1 MIKSNGYLKGGLA
14 AILIGFGA
22 IGSVYA
28 EPNKDSAVES
38 NVDDG
43 LVNAANEEID
53 VLDLLIDRANEEKEN
68 EVYEL
73 EANDLSHYSRYVDT
87 RAMRDYLA
95 YMESEGEDEKNE
107 YITRIIQNLINNKDY
122 RFVYSIINMYGYGIN
137 EDFPYVK
144 VLESLVFKDDYLPAF
159 SYLADHYIKNSEVER
174 GLKLLVRAGDRGDAR
189 SLYILGKFYAY
200 GNFVEKSD
208 YYSESSLNKVMEGSF
223 KGKAR
228 YIVAQKNNEKNEV
241 RKYLEALAE
250 SASTGYK
257 EACVELADL
266 YGERFKS
273 LDPSGEKRVEL
284 MLCAYEGGESKYS
297 YELGELY
304 YDGYILQKNLN
315 ESFIHFEKY
324 YKYATENKIK
334 LNVDQFHKIAVVRM
348 RFGSVTA
355 VDMFKMASN
364 LGNKESSYVLGK
376 IYESGAIESVD
387 LKEALRHYKLSYE
400 QGREESLGDM
410 ENVKK
415 LMEEKDWHINRVYV
429 S

>member
-1 MIKSNGYLKGGLA
+1 MIKSNEYLKSGLA
-14 AILIGFGA
+14 AILIGLGA
-22 IGSVYA
+22 VGSVYA
-28 EPNKDSAVES
+28 EQNKDDFVES
-38 NVDDG
+38 SVGGG
-43 LVNAANEEID
+43 LVKAESEGVD
-53 VLDLLIDRANEEKEN
+53 VLDLLIDKANEEGEN

-73 EANDLSHYSRYVDT
+73 EANDLGLYSRYIDA

-122 RFVYSIINMYGYGIN
+122 RFVYSIINMYGYGVN
-137 EDFPYVK
+137 ENFPYVK

-159 SYLADHYIKNSEVER
+159 SYLADHYIKNGEVER
-174 GLKLLVRAGDRGDAR
+174 GLKLLVRAGDRRDDR

-208 YYSESSLNKVMEGSF
+208 YYSESNLNKVMEGSF

-284 MLCAYEGGESKYS
+284 MLCAYEGGENKYS

-315 ESFIHFEKY
+315 EAFNHFEKY
-324 YKYATENKIK
+324 YKYATENNIK
-334 LNVDQFHKIAVVRM
+334 LNIDQFHKIAVVRM

-355 VDMFKMASN
+355 VNMFKMASN

-376 IYESGAIESVD
+376 IYESGAIESVN
-387 LKEALRHYKLSYE
+387 LREALRYYKLSYE
-400 QGREESLGDM
+400 QGREGSLEDM

-415 LMEEKDWHINRVYV
+415 LIEEKD
-429 S
+429 

>member
-1 MIKSNGYLKGGLA
+1 MIKSNEYLKSGLA
-14 AILIGFGA
+14 AILIGVGA

-28 EPNKDSAVES
+28 ESNKDSVVEPD
-38 NVDDG
+38 VEDG
-43 LVNAANEEID
+43 LVKAENEEVD
-53 VLDLLIDRANEEKEN
+53 VLDLLMDKVNKEKEN
-68 EVYEL
+68 KVYEL
-73 EANDLSHYSRYVDT
+73 EANDLSLYNRYVDVL
-87 RAMRDYLA
+87 AMRDYLS
-95 YMESEGEDEKNE
+95 YMESEDEDEKNK

-122 RFVYSIINMYGYGIN
+122 RFVYSIINMYGFGVN
-137 EDFPYVK
+137 ENFPYVK
-144 VLESLVFKDDYLPAF
+144 VLESLVFKDNYLPAF
-159 SYLADHYIKNSEVER
+159 SYLADYYIKNGEVER
-174 GLKLLVRAGDRGDAR
+174 GLKLLVRAGDRRDDR

-200 GNFVEKSD
+200 GDFVEKSD
-208 YYSESSLNKVMEGSF
+208 YYSEINLNKVMEGSF

-241 RKYLEALAE
+241 RKYLEALTE

-273 LDPSGEKRVEL
+273 LDPSGEKRVKL
-284 MLCAYEGGESKYS
+284 MLCAYEGGENKYS

-315 ESFIHFEKY
+315 ESFKHFEKY

-334 LNVDQFHKIAVVRM
+334 LNLDQFHKIAVVRM

-376 IYESGAIESVD
+376 IYESGAIDSVN
-387 LKEALRHYKLSYE
+387 LKEALRYYKLSYE
-400 QGREESLGDM
+400 QGREESLEDV
-410 ENVKK
+410 ENIKTLIEKK
-415 LMEEKDWHINRVYV
+415 ID

>member
-415 LMEEKDWHINRVYV
+415 LMEEKD
-429 S
+429 

>member
-1 MIKSNGYLKGGLA
+1 MIKSNEYLKSGLA
-14 AILIGFGA
+14 AILIGVGA

-28 EPNKDSAVES
+28 ESNKDSIVES
-38 NVDDG
+38 DVEDG
-43 LVNAANEEID
+43 LVKAENEEVD
-53 VLDLLIDRANEEKEN
+53 VLDLLIDKANEEKEN
-68 EVYEL
+68 KVYEL
-73 EANDLSHYSRYVDT
+73 EANDLSLYNRYVDVL
-87 RAMRDYLA
+87 AMRDYLA
-95 YMESEGEDEKNE
+95 YMESEDEDEKNK
-107 YITRIIQNLINNKDY
+107 YITRMIQNLINNKDY
-122 RFVYSIINMYGYGIN
+122 RFVYSIINMYGFGVN
-137 EDFPYVK
+137 ENFPYVK
-144 VLESLVFKDDYLPAF
+144 VLESLVFKDNYLPAF
-159 SYLADHYIKNSEVER
+159 SYLADHYIKNGEVER
-174 GLKLLVRAGDRGDAR
+174 GLKLLVRAGDRRDDR

-200 GNFVEKSD
+200 GDFVEKSD
-208 YYSESSLNKVMEGSF
+208 YYSEINLNKVMEGSF

-241 RKYLEALAE
+241 RKYLEALTE

-273 LDPSGEKRVEL
+273 LDPSGEKRVKL
-284 MLCAYEGGESKYS
+284 MLCAYEGGENKYS

-315 ESFIHFEKY
+315 ESFKHFEKY

-334 LNVDQFHKIAVVRM
+334 LNLDQFHKIAVVRM

-376 IYESGAIESVD
+376 IYESGAIESVN
-387 LKEALRHYKLSYE
+387 LKEALRYYKLSYE
-400 QGREESLGDM
+400 QGREESLEDV
-410 ENVKK
+410 ENIKTLIEKK
-415 LMEEKDWHINRVYV
+415 ID

>member
-1 MIKSNGYLKGGLA
+1 MIKSNEYLKSGLA
-14 AILIGFGA
+14 AILIGVGA

-28 EPNKDSAVES
+28 ESNKDSIVES
-38 NVDDG
+38 DVEDG
-43 LVNAANEEID
+43 LVKAENEEVD
-53 VLDLLIDRANEEKEN
+53 VLDLLIDKANEEKEN
-68 EVYEL
+68 KVYEL
-73 EANDLSHYSRYVDT
+73 EANDLSLYNRYVDVL
-87 RAMRDYLA
+87 AMRDYLA
-95 YMESEGEDEKNE
+95 YMESEDEDEKNK

-122 RFVYSIINMYGYGIN
+122 RFVYSIINMYGFGVN
-137 EDFPYVK
+137 ENFPYVK
-144 VLESLVFKDDYLPAF
+144 VLESLVFKDNYLPAF
-159 SYLADHYIKNSEVER
+159 SYLADHYIKNGEVER
-174 GLKLLVRAGDRGDAR
+174 GLKLLVRAGDRRDDR

-200 GNFVEKSD
+200 GDFVEKSD
-208 YYSESSLNKVMEGSF
+208 YYSEINLNKVMEGSF

-228 YIVAQKNNEKNEV
+228 YIVAQKNNEKNEI
-241 RKYLEALAE
+241 RKYLEALTE

-273 LDPSGEKRVEL
+273 LDPSGEKRVKL
-284 MLCAYEGGESKYS
+284 MLCAYEGGENKYS

-315 ESFIHFEKY
+315 ESFKHFEKY

-334 LNVDQFHKIAVVRM
+334 LNLDQFHKIAVVRM

-376 IYESGAIESVD
+376 IYESGAIESVN
-387 LKEALRHYKLSYE
+387 LKEALRYYKLSYE
-400 QGREESLGDM
+400 QGREESLEDV
-410 ENVKK
+410 ENIKTLIEKK
-415 LMEEKDWHINRVYV
+415 ID

>member
-1 MIKSNGYLKGGLA
+1 MIKSNEYLKSGLA
-14 AILIGFGA
+14 AILIGVGA

-28 EPNKDSAVES
+28 ESNKDSIVES
-38 NVDDG
+38 DVEDG
-43 LVNAANEEID
+43 LVKAENEEVD
-53 VLDLLIDRANEEKEN
+53 VLDLLIDKANEEKEN
-68 EVYEL
+68 KVYEL
-73 EANDLSHYSRYVDT
+73 EANDLSLYNRYVDVL
-87 RAMRDYLA
+87 AMRDYLA
-95 YMESEGEDEKNE
+95 YMESEDEDEKNK

-122 RFVYSIINMYGYGIN
+122 RFVYSIINMYGFGVN
-137 EDFPYVK
+137 ENFPYVK
-144 VLESLVFKDDYLPAF
+144 VLESLVFKDNYLPAF
-159 SYLADHYIKNSEVER
+159 SYLADHYIKNGEVER
-174 GLKLLVRAGDRGDAR
+174 GLKLLVRAGDRRDDR

-200 GNFVEKSD
+200 GDFVEKSD
-208 YYSESSLNKVMEGSF
+208 YYSEINLNKVMEGSF

-228 YIVAQKNNEKNEV
+228 YIVAQKNNEKNEI
-241 RKYLEALAE
+241 RKYLEALTE

-273 LDPSGEKRVEL
+273 LDPSGEKRVKL
-284 MLCAYEGGESKYS
+284 MLCAYEGGENKYS

-315 ESFIHFEKY
+315 ESFKHFEKY

-334 LNVDQFHKIAVVRM
+334 LNLDQFHKIAVVRM

-376 IYESGAIESVD
+376 IYESGAIESVN
-387 LKEALRHYKLSYE
+387 LKEALRYYKLSYE
-400 QGREESLGDM
+400 QGREESLEDV
-410 ENVKK
+410 ENIKTLIEKRLTVK
-415 LMEEKDWHINRVYV
+415 
-429 S
+429 

>member
-1 MIKSNGYLKGGLA
+1 MIKSNDYLKSGLA

-28 EPNKDSAVES
+28 EPNEDGAVES

-43 LVNAANEEID
+43 LIKAENEEVD

-73 EANDLSHYSRYVDT
+73 EANDLSHYSRYVDS
-87 RAMRDYLA
+87 RAMRDYLD

-174 GLKLLVRAGDRGDAR
+174 GLKLLVRAGDRGDSR

-315 ESFIHFEKY
+315 ESFNHFEKY

-334 LNVDQFHKIAVVRM
+334 LNIDQFHKIAVVRM

-387 LKEALRHYKLSYE
+387 LKEALRYYKLSYE
-400 QGREESLGDM
+400 QGREESLEDM

-415 LMEEKDWHINRVYV
+415 LMEEKD
-429 S
+429 

>member
-1 MIKSNGYLKGGLA
+1 MIKSNDYLKSGLA

-28 EPNKDSAVES
+28 EPNEDGAVES

-43 LVNAANEEID
+43 LIKAENEEVD

-73 EANDLSHYSRYVDT
+73 EANDLSHYSRYVDS
-87 RAMRDYLA
+87 RAMRDYLD

-174 GLKLLVRAGDRGDAR
+174 GLKLLVRAGDRGDSR

-315 ESFIHFEKY
+315 ESFNHFEKY

-334 LNVDQFHKIAVVRM
+334 LNIDQFHKIAVVRM

-387 LKEALRHYKLSYE
+387 LKEALRYYKLSYE
-400 QGREESLGDM
+400 QGREESLEDM

>member
-1 MIKSNGYLKGGLA
+1 MIKSNEYLKNGLA
-14 AILIGFGA
+14 AILIGLGA

-28 EPNKDSAVES
+28 EPNEDDAVES

-43 LVNAANEEID
+43 LVKAENEEVD
-53 VLDLLIDRANEEKEN
+53 VLDLLIDRASEEKEN

-73 EANDLSHYSRYVDT
+73 EANDLSLYNRSIDSA
-87 RAMRDYLA
+87 AMRDYLA
-95 YMESEGEDEKNE
+95 YMESEGEDEKNN

-122 RFVYSIINMYGYGIN
+122 RFVYSIINMYGFGVN

-144 VLESLVFKDDYLPAF
+144 VLESLVFKDNYLPAF
-159 SYLADHYIKNSEVER
+159 SYLADHYIKNGEVER
-174 GLKLLVRAGDRGDAR
+174 GLKLLVRAGDRRDDR

-284 MLCAYEGGESKYS
+284 MLCAYEGGENKYS

-315 ESFIHFEKY
+315 ESFNHFEKY
-324 YKYATENKIK
+324 YKYATENNIK
-334 LNVDQFHKIAVVRM
+334 LNIDQFHKIAVVRM

-376 IYESGAIESVD
+376 IYESGAIESVN
-387 LKEALRHYKLSYE
+387 LREALRYYKLSYE

-415 LMEEKDWHINRVYV
+415 LMEEKD
-429 S
+429 

>member
-1 MIKSNGYLKGGLA
+1 MIKSNEYLKSGLA
-14 AILIGFGA
+14 AILIGVGA

-28 EPNKDSAVES
+28 ESNKDSVVEPD
-38 NVDDG
+38 VEDG
-43 LVNAANEEID
+43 LVKAENEEVD
-53 VLDLLIDRANEEKEN
+53 VLDLLIDKANKEKEN
-68 EVYEL
+68 KVYEL
-73 EANDLSHYSRYVDT
+73 EANDLSLYNRYVDVL
-87 RAMRDYLA
+87 AMRDYLA
-95 YMESEGEDEKNE
+95 YMESEDEDEKNK

-122 RFVYSIINMYGYGIN
+122 RFVYSIINMYGFGVN
-137 EDFPYVK
+137 ENFPYVK
-144 VLESLVFKDDYLPAF
+144 VLESLVFKDNYLPAF
-159 SYLADHYIKNSEVER
+159 SYLADHYIKNGEVER
-174 GLKLLVRAGDRGDAR
+174 GLKLLVRAGDRRDDR

-200 GNFVEKSD
+200 GDFVEKSD
-208 YYSESSLNKVMEGSF
+208 YYSEINLNKVMEGSF

-228 YIVAQKNNEKNEV
+228 YIVAQKNNEKNEI
-241 RKYLEALAE
+241 RKYLEALTE

-273 LDPSGEKRVEL
+273 LDPSGEKRVKL
-284 MLCAYEGGESKYS
+284 MLCAYEGGENKYS

-315 ESFIHFEKY
+315 ESFKHFEKY

-334 LNVDQFHKIAVVRM
+334 LNLDQFHKIAVVRM

-376 IYESGAIESVD
+376 IYESGAIESVN
-387 LKEALRHYKLSYE
+387 LKEALRYYKLSYE
-400 QGREESLGDM
+400 QGREESLEDV
-410 ENVKK
+410 ENIKTLIEKK
-415 LMEEKDWHINRVYV
+415 ID

>member
-1 MIKSNGYLKGGLA
+1 MIKSNEYLKNGLA
-14 AILIGFGA
+14 AILIGLGA

-28 EPNKDSAVES
+28 ESNEDGAVES

-43 LVNAANEEID
+43 LVKAENEEVD
-53 VLDLLIDRANEEKEN
+53 VLDLLIDSASEEKEN
-68 EVYEL
+68 EAYEL
-73 EANDLSHYSRYVDT
+73 EANDLSLYNRYIDSA
-87 RAMRDYLA
+87 AMRDYLA
-95 YMESEGEDEKNE
+95 YMESEGEDEKNK

-122 RFVYSIINMYGYGIN
+122 RFIYSIINMYGFGVN

-159 SYLADHYIKNSEVER
+159 SYLADHYIKNGEVER
-174 GLKLLVRAGDRGDAR
+174 GLKLLVRAGDRRDDR

-257 EACVELADL
+257 EACIELADL

-284 MLCAYEGGESKYS
+284 MLCAYEGGENKYS

-315 ESFIHFEKY
+315 ESFNHFEKY
-324 YKYATENKIK
+324 YKYATENNIK
-334 LNVDQFHKIAVVRM
+334 LNIDQFHKIAVVRM

-376 IYESGAIESVD
+376 IYESGAIESVN
-387 LKEALRHYKLSYE
+387 LREALRYYKLSYE

-410 ENVKK
+410 ENVQK
-415 LMEEKDWHINRVYV
+415 LMEEKD
-429 S
+429 